1 MYSYMFCTSGLL
13 IGFTAKRMFLSG
25 QYNGQS
31 MSGEG
36 KNKVRSI
43 LLIAVAFGLRYPCHL
58 MLLLDVDTNVNYIN
72 IDENMTSMHIPYK

>member
-1 MYSYMFCTSGLL
+1 MFCTSELL

-43 LLIAVAFGLRYPCHL
+43 LLIAVAFGLCYPCHL

-72 IDENMTSMHIPYK
+72 IDENVASTHIPYK